1 MDHANLVYGL
11 VNGFGEIVSH
21 DSKGIL
27 PSSLLAQKSPE
38 RTGKEVH
45 FIFWRLEGVMNEE

>member
-27 PSSLLAQKSPE
+27 PSSLLAQKSLE

-45 FIFWRLEGVMNEE
+45 FVFWRLEGVMNEE